1 MTKDVPPYAIVG
13 GNPAKVIRYRF
24 DEDDRRGP
32 ARCANG
38 GTCRATRSP
47 RLIPL
52 LQSDRVRELVAAVK
66 VLRAQSS

>member
-1 MTKDVPPYAIVG
+1 MPPYAIVG

-24 DEDDRRGP
+24 DEETIAALLDAHWWDLPRDKI
-32 ARCANG
+32 
-38 GTCRATRSP
+38 AT
-47 RLIPL
+47 LIPL